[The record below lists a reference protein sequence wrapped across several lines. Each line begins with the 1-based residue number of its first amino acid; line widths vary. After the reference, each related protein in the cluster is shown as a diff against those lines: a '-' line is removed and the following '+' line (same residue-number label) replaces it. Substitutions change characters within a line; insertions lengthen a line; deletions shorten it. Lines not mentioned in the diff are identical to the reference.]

1 MLDHLIRQCPS
12 LKWIRILLGS
22 LFWGSSGS
30 TNPEHS
36 TQNERPR
43 IKFQKMG
50 EGSRSC
56 TGLPIGEDL
65 VLRLGQQAW
74 SGWIAVGGYSGS
86 DQQVMMAKSMFHDGG
101 PGI

>member
-1 MLDHLIRQCPS
+1 MLDHLIRQCH
-12 LKWIRILLGS
+12 LLAFLLGP

-74 SGWIAVGGYSGS
+74 SGWIAAGGYSGS